1 MCALYSYELGA
12 SSNFTVELALSLGN
26 AETDLRT
33 AKNSAANVLNEM
45 RGPRRRRTS
54 IFHLGERIR
63 RLRRE
68 RGLTLEE
75 AGKLTALAAS
85 TLSKIEND
93 QMSPTFDV
101 VQKLAQGFDIDI
113 TELFATDNGG
123 QPSSRRSVTLNGAGR
138 LMETPV
144 YSHRLL
150 ASELSHKKILPFIS
164 TIKARGLSDFTEW
177 ASHEGEE
184 FLYVLE
190 GEVCFHTEHYEPVPL
205 GPGDSIYI
213 DANMPHICV
222 STSEESAVVM
232 WINTGD

>member
-1 MCALYSYELGA
+1 LTTS
-12 SSNFTVELALSLGN
+12 
-26 AETDLRT
+26 
-33 AKNSAANVLNEM
+33 KNSVANVLEEM

-54 IFHLGERIR
+54 TFHLGERIR
-63 RLRRE
+63 RLRRD
-68 RGLTLEE
+68 RGLTLED

-113 TELFATDNGG
+113 TELFATDQAG
-123 QPSSRRSVTLNGAGR
+123 QPSSRRSVTPDGAGR
-138 LMETPV
+138 VMETPV
-144 YSHRLL
+144 YRHRLL
-150 ASELSHKKILPFIS
+150 AAELSHKKILPFIS
-164 TIKARGLSDFTEW
+164 TIKARDLNEFTEW

-184 FLYVLE
+184 FLYVLQ
-190 GEVCFHTEHYEPVPL
+190 GEVSFHTAHYEPVSL
-205 GPGDSIYI
+205 QPGDSIYI
-213 DANMPHICV
+213 DANMPHVCI

>member
-1 MCALYSYELGA
+1 M
-12 SSNFTVELALSLGN
+12 T
-26 AETDLRT
+26 T
-33 AKNSAANVLNEM
+33 ANSSAANVLEEM

-54 IFHLGERIR
+54 NFHLGERIR
-63 RLRRE
+63 RLRRD
-68 RGLTLEE
+68 RGLTLED

-101 VQKLAQGFDIDI
+101 VQKLAHGFDIDI
-113 TELFATDNGG
+113 TELFANDQGG
-123 QPSSRRSVTLNGAGR
+123 QPGSRRSVTVKDAGR

-150 ASELSHKKILPFIS
+150 AAELSHKKILPFIS
-164 TIKARGLSDFTEW
+164 TIKARDLSDFSEW

-190 GEVCFHTEHYEPVPL
+190 GEVCFYTAHYEPVSL
-205 GPGDSIYI
+205 RPGDSIYI
-213 DANMPHICV
+213 DANMPHVCV
-222 STSEESAVVM
+222 STSEQSAVVM